1 MSLDNMLEL
10 FQKHQILAIALVV
23 VFGILV
29 YKKPKPMFQLM
40 GAVLIIG
47 AIGYVVSILVD
58 LTSPGID
65 HTTAFTSNPSR

>member
-58 LTSPGID
+58 LTSTGID